1 MTTNKRAEWEL
12 LTAEVN
18 LSNTLRYL
26 EELRWDAVHGG
37 RYDPEQFERA
47 VVAYRAAEAKVLDA
61 RIAFAE
67 AQLVALDEADVQGWA
82 EPEPIT
88 EPSSR
93 QLFAKWL
100 VETGRISDGVAA

>member
-12 LTAEVN
+12 LAAEVAHAN
-18 LSNTLRYL
+18 ALRYIL
-26 EELRWDAVHGG
+26 DLKKDSLHG
-37 RYDPEQFERA
+37 RYDPEQYDRA
-47 VVAYRAAEAKVLDA
+47 VANYRRAENALLNA

-67 AQLVALDEADVQGWA
+67 AQLVALDAADVQGWA

-93 QLFAKWL
+93 QVFARWL
-100 VETGRISDGVAA
+100 VTSGRLSESA

>member
-26 EELRWDAVHGG
+26 SELQHDAVHGG

-47 VVAYRAAEAKVLDA
+47 VVAYRAAEAKVLNA
-61 RIAFAE
+61 RIAYAE
-67 AQLVALDEADVQGWA
+67 AQLVALDAADVQGWA

-93 QLFAKWL
+93 QVFARWL
-100 VETGRISDGVAA
+100 VTSGRLSESA